1 MSKRLK
7 VLMAGPSPYANGGVA
22 SVARNYLEQGLADR
36 CDLRYITTMKEG
48 NKFYKLFLALASYAE
63 FSRVV
68 QNYDLVHLHV
78 SKGASITRK
87 RLLAKCAQRKGI
99 PYIIHLHS
107 GQFDQVFEAADES
120 EKGILRD
127 FFNEAAA
134 VIALSEEW
142 KEYLV
147 PRLCPPEQVAVLHNA
162 VQVPK
167 KASFSYSRTVLF
179 LGRLGV
185 RKNPEVLLRAG
196 KKLIEQFSDL
206 KLIFAGDGD
215 IAAYQNLANDLGIEK
230 YCEFLGWVSDI
241 EILFKRSCIFCLP
254 SKAEG
259 MPMAL
264 LEAMAHGLV
273 PVVSP
278 VGGIPSLVEDGINGY
293 LVPVGDSEVL
303 AETLMGLFSNPS
315 LCARVGAFAR
325 RTIQDHFSM
334 DAHLDKLELLYR
346 KVAIRSHFITNK
358 REDASC

>member
-22 SVARNYLEQGLADR
+22 SVARNYLEQCLADR

-147 PRLCPPEQVAVLHNA
+147 PRLCSPEQVAVLHNA
-162 VQVPK
+162 VQVPEGV
-167 KASFSYSRTVLF
+167 SFKQNNTVLF
-179 LGRLGV
+179 LGRLDSN
-185 RKNPEVLLRAG
+185 KSPDVLIRAAASVTSR
-196 KKLIEQFSDL
+196 FSNIKFL
-206 KLIFAGDGD
+206 FAGDGD
-215 IAAYQNLANDLGIEK
+215 KSSYQALARDLGVEEH
-230 YCEFLGWVSDI
+230 CEFLGWVPDT
-241 EILFKRSCIFCLP
+241 ETLFKRSSIFCLP
-254 SKAEG
+254 SRAEG

-278 VGGIPSLVEDGINGY
+278 VGGIPSLVENGTNGY
-293 LVPVGDSEVL
+293 LIPVGDSGVL
-303 AETLMGLFSNPS
+303 AETLISLFSNPS
-315 LCARVGAFAR
+315 LCARLGASAR
-325 RTIQDHFSM
+325 RTIQNHFSM

-346 KVAIRSHFITNK
+346 KVAIHPHFVTNQ